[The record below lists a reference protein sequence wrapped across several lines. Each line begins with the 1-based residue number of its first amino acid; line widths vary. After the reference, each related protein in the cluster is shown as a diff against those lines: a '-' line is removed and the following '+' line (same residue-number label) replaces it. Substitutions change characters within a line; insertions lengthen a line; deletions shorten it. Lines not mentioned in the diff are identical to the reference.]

1 VASTTSAGAAALR
14 GLHEVLEQ
22 LPPGDAGPVK
32 VSTWRWQ
39 VRQRMAAVRDL
50 LVAEA
55 CRPDRGGGA
64 DGGLEARG
72 AAARR
77 QRDALLRRLGEL
89 GPRVL
94 GDADPR
100 PVRDELRRLLV
111 DVHHHVQ
118 RTSDLAYDAVEMEL
132 GGGD

>member
-1 VASTTSAGAAALR
+1 
-14 GLHEVLEQ
+14 
-22 LPPGDAGPVK
+22 
-32 VSTWRWQ
+32 
-39 VRQRMAAVRDL
+39 M
-50 LVAEA
+50 
-55 CRPDRGGGA
+55 
-64 DGGLEARG
+64 
-72 AAARR
+72 
-77 QRDALLRRLGEL
+77 
-89 GPRVL
+89 L